1 MPQSLAQVYIHIVF
15 STKNRVP
22 FLDDGKIREEMHAYL
37 AAVFREYD
45 SKAIIIGGMPD
56 HVHILSN
63 LSRKF
68 TIAEIVREAKRNSS
82 KWVKTE
88 GDTLSKF
95 GWQNGYGVFSVSHS
109 NVSQV
114 QAYIRNQENHH
125 TGMDFRDEYRK
136 FLRRH
141 GVEFDERYV
150 WD

>member
-1 MPQSLAQVYIHIVF
+1 
-15 STKNRVP
+15 
-22 FLDDGKIREEMHAYL
+22 
-37 AAVFREYD
+37 
-45 SKAIIIGGMPD
+45 MPD

-95 GWQNGYGVFSVSHS
+95 GWQNGYGVFSVSRS
-109 NVSQV
+109 NMSQV

-125 TGMDFRDEYRK
+125 TGMDFRNEYRK

-141 GVEFDERYV
+141 WVEFDERYV
-150 WD
+150 